1 MSSINQLSEASEVSS
16 GMQIPVYDTTNGQPR
31 KISVNQ
37 LTEYIQENLTSDA
50 SAPFRLYSGTVAA
63 LNADYPA
70 SSWTSAIVY
79 CTNGDG
85 GSPCLA
91 VSNGTDW
98 KRVALGAT
106 ISA

>member
-16 GMQIPVYDTTNGQPR
+16 GMQVPVYDPANGQPR

-37 LTEYIQENLTSDA
+37 LTEYVQENLISDA
-50 SAPFRLYSGTVAA
+50 SQPFRLIQATVAE

-70 SSWTSAIVY
+70 GSWTGGVAY
-79 CTNGDG
+79 CTNGDS

-91 VSNGTDW
+91 VSNGLAW

>member
-1 MSSINQLSEASEVSS
+1 MQL
-16 GMQIPVYDTTNGQPR
+16 PVYDATNGQPR

-37 LTEYIQENLTSDA
+37 LLEYFQDSLTSDT

-70 SSWTSAIVY
+70 ASWTNAVVY
-79 CTNGDG
+79 CTNGDS

-91 VSNGTDW
+91 VSNGSAW